1 MEPLFNKL
9 FETFDNL
16 TAKDASKGTIGGVIS
31 PYSVPA
37 KDSLGIS
44 IDSLNTSKKIQ
55 NQIVMVHKKCSDH
68 IAMASSPNV
77 QGFKTLCA
85 RIKSAIELNKLFKDD
100 PLLQQKLSEILAY
113 SYISKNSEYLVYPF
127 NAAKVKAK
135 AVYDTANKL
144 GLVSFE
150 PNDENTIKTI
160 LLSVFYKPEQDK
172 EKSKDKLPEITPPKV
187 SEPKKQ

>member
-1 MEPLFNKL
+1 MEPLFSKL

-16 TAKDASKGTIGGVIS
+16 TAKDASKGTIGGIIS

-44 IDSLNTSKKIQ
+44 IDSLNDSKKIQ
-55 NQIVMVHKKCSDH
+55 NQIVMVHKKCNDH
-68 IAMASSPNV
+68 INMASAPNI
-77 QGFKTLCA
+77 QGFKTLCS
-85 RIKSAIELNKLFKDD
+85 RLKSAIELNKLFKED

-113 SYISKNSEYLVYPF
+113 SYICKNTDYLVYPF
-127 NAAKVKAK
+127 DAAKLKAK

-160 LLSVFYKPEQDK
+160 LLSVFYKPETEK
-172 EKSKDKLPEITPPKV
+172 EKKKEDKPVPK
-187 SEPKKQ
+187 EKK